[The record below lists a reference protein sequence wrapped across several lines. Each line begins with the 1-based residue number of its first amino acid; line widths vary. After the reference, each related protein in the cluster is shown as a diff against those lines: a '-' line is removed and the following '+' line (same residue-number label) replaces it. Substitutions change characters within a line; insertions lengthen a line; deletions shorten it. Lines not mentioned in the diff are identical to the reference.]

1 MAGAES
7 WRVSGGRRVRAAPLG
22 LAAPFP
28 SAPALSAASAAVR
41 GLLVGVEALSR
52 AAARLPPL
60 LRARRAARLR
70 PLARRLR
77 RLPRLG
83 EGARH
88 RRAGIAGS
96 GGGEERRGGGKGG
109 AGLGWA
115 ACGAGVGT
123 ATACVSGGAVRER
136 TSARPGAEEAR
147 RGVGAA
153 EQPAARLAPPAAA
166 RRGQVAA
173 LPAGLCRHCRSS
185 APRRCPPAQ

>member
-96 GGGEERRGGGKGG
+96 GGGEEKRGEG
-109 AGLGWA
+109 AGREGRGWA
-115 ACGAGVGT
+115 GLPAVPGSAQRPRVFQEALCESERARVLERKKH
-123 ATACVSGGAVRER
+123 GAVWALR
-136 TSARPGAEEAR
+136 SSPPPDWHRPLQH
-147 RGVGAA
+147 GAA
-153 EQPAARLAPPAAA
+153 K
-166 RRGQVAA
+166 
-173 LPAGLCRHCRSS
+173 
-185 APRRCPPAQ
+185 